1 MKKIFIHSMVALA
14 LLQSASFAKT
24 YAEANGKP
32 ITEKDIAPL
41 MRSLPGI
48 AFEQLP
54 EDAKGQIINQAVE
67 RKLLIEQ
74 AKKDKIQSSKEYKE
88 ALASVEEELTLE
100 VWMRKQVEKIKVAD
114 SEISQFYNQN
124 KSKFV
129 QPEMVKAT
137 HILVGSENDA
147 KAIIADLKK
156 AGKNASAKLN
166 EVIREKMQNG
176 SAKDGGNLGYFAKN
190 QMVPEFS
197 NAAFKLNKGAYTT
210 TPVKTQFGYHVIYV
224 EDKKA
229 SGTLALDD
237 VKRQIEQNLKMKKF
251 QENLKKEGEAL
262 RKKAK
267 VEIFK

>member
-1 MKKIFIHSMVALA
+1 MKKILISSALA
-14 LLQSASFAKT
+14 LALCQSVGFAKN
-24 YAEANGKP
+24 YAEVNGKAV
-32 ITEKDIAPL
+32 TEKDIAPL
-41 MRSLPGI
+41 MRSLPGV

-54 EDAKGQIINQAVE
+54 EDAKGQIINQAIE

-74 AKKDKIQSSKEYKE
+74 AKKDKIQNSKEFKE
-88 ALASVEEELTLE
+88 ALAAAEEELMLQA
-100 VWMRKQVEKIKVAD
+100 WMGKQIEKIKVSEA
-114 SEISQFYNQN
+114 EISQFYNQN
-124 KSKFV
+124 KDKFV
-129 QPEMVKAT
+129 QPEMVRAS
-137 HILVGSENDA
+137 HILVSSESDA

-156 AGKNASAKLN
+156 AGKNAAARFN
-166 EVIREKMQNG
+166 EIIREKMQNG

-197 NAAFKLNKGAYTT
+197 NAAFKLSKGTYTT

-229 SGTLALDD
+229 SGTLALNDI
-237 VKRQIEQNLKMKKF
+237 KGQIEQNIKMKKF
-251 QENLKKEGEAL
+251 QENLKKEGESL

>member
-1 MKKIFIHSMVALA
+1 MKKILIGSALA
-14 LLQSASFAKT
+14 LALCQSVGFAKT
-24 YAEANGKP
+24 YAEVNGQS

-41 MRSLPGI
+41 MRSLPGV

-74 AKKDKIQSSKEYKE
+74 AKKDRIQSTKEFRD
-88 ALASVEEELTLE
+88 ALASAEEELTLE
-100 VWMRKQVEKIKVAD
+100 VWMRKQVEKIKVTD

-124 KSKFV
+124 KAKFV
-129 QPEMVKAT
+129 QPEMVKAS
-137 HILVGSENDA
+137 HILVSSESDA
-147 KAIIADLKK
+147 KAIIADIKK
-156 AGKNASAKLN
+156 AGKNAQIKFN
-166 EVIREKMQNG
+166 EIIREKMQNG
-176 SAKDGGNLGYFAKN
+176 SAKDGGNLGYFTKN

-197 NAAFKLNKGAYTT
+197 NAAFKLAKDTYST
-210 TPVKTQFGYHVIYV
+210 TPVKTQFGYHVIFV

-229 SGTLALDD
+229 SGTLALNDI
-237 VKRQIEQNLKMKKF
+237 KGQIEQNLKIKKF